1 MAVTRAGR
9 NTDTGAFGIPE
20 AGDFLN
26 IDAHLS
32 EEEIG
37 VRERVRSFVHERI
50 KSNIKGWYHE
60 AVFPKVERAR
70 EARTVSGGNDVTLD
84 YPPCAT

>member
-1 MAVTRAGR
+1 MATTAKQADAEAPVYPG
-9 NTDTGAFGIPE
+9 

-37 VRERVRSFVHERI
+37 VRERVRSFVH
-50 KSNIKGWYHE
+50 
-60 AVFPKVERAR
+60 
-70 EARTVSGGNDVTLD
+70 
-84 YPPCAT
+84 